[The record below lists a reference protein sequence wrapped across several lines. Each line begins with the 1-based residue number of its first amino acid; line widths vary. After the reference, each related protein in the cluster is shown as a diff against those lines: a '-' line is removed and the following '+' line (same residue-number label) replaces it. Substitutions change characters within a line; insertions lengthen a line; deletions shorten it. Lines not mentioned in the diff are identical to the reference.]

1 MQHSGK
7 PKDPPP
13 VPLNLSKHLPHPPW
27 QILWRV
33 GLKSR
38 PCIIHECWWISIS
51 DTTLTYCWEHLCPNS
66 ILHRETRQH
75 MATVETSHVH
85 HCAPARTVNNR
96 AHALIQ
102 FLFIHFFFFFFNT
115 EQSLCCTR
123 SITIWNW
130 SLQGNIYRNLFIY
143 WIGTVCPV
151 WFPSSLLFMLRLP
164 PTLSCSFPWLTLSLQ
179 CYSTREVMMRN
190 GVIMPV
196 VKPQAAQQMCFRDPA
211 FVSEWIRS
219 LLW

>member
-1 MQHSGK
+1 MLVDFHIWHYADLLLGALV
-7 PKDPPP
+7 PKFNPPQR
-13 VPLNLSKHLPHPPW
+13 NAAAYGDRGD
-27 QILWRV
+27 I
-33 GLKSR
+33 
-38 PCIIHECWWISIS
+38 
-51 DTTLTYCWEHLCPNS
+51 
-66 ILHRETRQH
+66 
-75 MATVETSHVH
+75 A
-85 HCAPARTVNNR
+85 CAPLRSSTNREQSRART
-96 AHALIQ
+96 HPIS
-102 FLFIHFFFFFFNT
+102 FHPFFFFFFFNT